1 MGSSCRILIVD
12 DDAAI
17 RTLLSRA
24 LHRAGYDVRTGAS
37 GHGALALVEQWR
49 PDLILL
55 DVMLPDQDGLEICA
69 TLKSLPATAAV
80 PVIFVTASSDTD
92 SVLKGFAA
100 GGNDY
105 ITKPFTLPE
114 VLARVDVHV
123 RLRRSEAELRRK
135 NARLK
140 ELTTELRLLSRVDP
154 LTQLLNRRS
163 WDEAVIREH
172 ERFERHGHPYSIIM
186 TDVDCFK
193 AYNDSCGHQAG
204 DECLRRIAAAIGGAC
219 RKVDS
224 AGRYGG
230 EEFVILMPE
239 ARTDAALKLAE
250 RVRRAV
256 WALAVPHPASAVA
269 PRVTVSIGAATA
281 RPGSWEDVLK
291 RADDALYMAK
301 RAGRNLVFA
310 GHGPD
315 SVLPRS
321 APPGGGRAG
330 VVESLSAGNPAVTVL
345 VVAREP
351 AARAACCDCL
361 AQAGYRVR
369 AAADGQAALAGVAEV
384 VPDVIVSEARLPHL
398 DGLACARQ
406 LRADPLTCDVPIIMV
421 GGRNSAAD
429 VLAGLDAG
437 ADEYLIEPIRPAE
450 LVLRVRSLARFRRE
464 HAELLRSYE
473 LRGARL
479 RVLTRLVEFCRDA
492 GACRRLDDVLGQ
504 TVAAAADVAGSER
517 VAIMLPDEAHRVLS
531 IARSIGIDSE
541 LADAVQV
548 PVGEPIAG
556 QVFTTGR
563 RVVINS
569 AAECVRRAG
578 AYDAHFFDS
587 VPLVSVPLGPPGHTV
602 GVLNVTARPDGR
614 PFETHELEHL
624 ELIGKIAGTVIYDI
638 QMRAARDQ
646 ASDSIMVALAKL
658 AEHRDSD
665 NALHLDRITQ
675 FCVMLATKLREQPE
689 FRPEITDTFLQQL
702 RRAVPLHDI
711 GKVAVPDQILLHPGR
726 LSPEQIEIMR
736 THTIAGAN
744 TLQSLVDSAPGVS
757 FLEQAADI
765 ARYHH
770 ERWDGTG
777 YPVGLRG
784 RAIPLAARIAA
795 VADVYDALTTK
806 RVYKEA
812 YSHDR
817 AVAIIAE
824 GAGTQFDPAVVRAF
838 VELEAEF
845 ARLAAALADD
855 CRPAAGQP
863 DDDPAEY
870 TGPAGT
876 PAGRVPGRT

>member
-17 RTLLSRA
+17 RRLLSRA
-24 LHRAGYDVRTGAS
+24 LHRAGYEVRTGAS
-37 GHGALALVEQWR
+37 GRQAVALAGQWR

-55 DVMLPDQDGLEICA
+55 DVMLPDQDGLETCA
-69 TLKSLPATAAV
+69 ALKSMPATAAV
-80 PVIFVTASSDTD
+80 PVIFVTASSETN
-92 SVLKGFAA
+92 SVLKGFTA

-105 ITKPFTLPE
+105 ITKPFTLQE
-114 VLARVDVHV
+114 VLARVDVHI
-123 RLRRSEAELRRK
+123 RLRRSEAELRHK

-140 ELTTELRLLSRVDP
+140 ELTTELRMLSRVDP

-204 DECLRRIAAAIGGAC
+204 DECLRRIAEAIGGAC

-230 EEFVILMPE
+230 EEFVVLMPE

-281 RPGSWEDVLK
+281 TARLGSWEDVLK

-301 RAGRNLVFA
+301 RAGRNLAFA

-315 SVLPRS
+315 SALPRS
-321 APPGGGRAG
+321 TPAG
-330 VVESLSAGNPAVTVL
+330 AGLLPAASVAATVL

-351 AARAACCDCL
+351 AERAACCDCL
-361 AQAGYRVR
+361 TQAGYRVR
-369 AAADGQAALAGVAEV
+369 AAADGQAALASVAEV
-384 VPDVIVSEARLPHL
+384 VPDVIVTEARLPHL

-406 LRADPLTCDVPIIMV
+406 LRADPLSRDVPIIMV
-421 GGRNSAAD
+421 GGRSSAAD

-437 ADEYLIEPIRPAE
+437 ADEYLTVPIRPAE

-479 RVLTRLVEFCRDA
+479 RVLTRLVEFCRDV

-517 VAIMLPDEAHRVLS
+517 VAIMLPDEAHRVLT

-556 QVFTTGR
+556 QVFATGR
-563 RVVINS
+563 RVVINN
-569 AAECVRRAG
+569 AAESAGRAA
-578 AYDAHFFDS
+578 AYDAHFFDR
-587 VPLVSVPLGPPGHTV
+587 VPLVAVPLCPPGNTV
-602 GVLNVTARPDGR
+602 GVLNVTARQGGR
-614 PFETHELEHL
+614 PFETHELEHV
-624 ELIGKIAGTVIYDI
+624 ELIGRIAGTVIHDI
-638 QMRAARDQ
+638 RVRAARDQ

-689 FRPEITDTFLQQL
+689 FRAEITDTFLRQL

-726 LSPEQIEIMR
+726 LSPEQTEIMR

-744 TLQSLVDSAPGVS
+744 TLQSLVGSAPGVS

-817 AVAIIAE
+817 AVAIIVE
-824 GAGTQFDPAVVRAF
+824 GAGTQFDPAIVGAF

-845 ARLAAALADD
+845 AHLAAMLADD
-855 CRPAAGQP
+855 RRPAAGQP
-863 DDDPAEY
+863 DDDPAGY
-870 TGPAGT
+870 TGQAGT
-876 PAGRVPGRT
+876 PAGQVPGRT